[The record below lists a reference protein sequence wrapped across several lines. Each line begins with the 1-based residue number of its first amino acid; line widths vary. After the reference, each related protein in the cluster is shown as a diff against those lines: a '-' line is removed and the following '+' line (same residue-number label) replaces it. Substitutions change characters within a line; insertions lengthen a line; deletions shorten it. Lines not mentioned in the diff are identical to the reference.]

1 MKFNKESIVEYAKN
15 LAPFWVKAL
24 PAIFILGLSVAL
36 VYEYGQNK
44 YQRGRTD
51 AEAMYLK
58 ESAELA
64 NRIRGVE
71 GTVLTQFREGRK
83 GVRDMLDDNNA
94 EIRALIVDKE
104 CVSEDFKT
112 EYNKRLKK

>member
-1 MKFNKESIVEYAKN
+1 MKLSKEGIVEYVKDVIP
-15 LAPFWVKAL
+15 LWVKVL
-24 PAIFILGLSVAL
+24 PAIFILGLTAAL
-36 VYEYGQNK
+36 VYEYGQNQ

-58 ESAELA
+58 TSTDLA

-71 GTVLTQFREGRK
+71 GTLLTQFREGRK
-83 GVRDMLDDNNA
+83 GLQEMLDSNNS
-94 EIRALIVDKE
+94 EIRSLIVDKE
-104 CVSEDFKT
+104 CVSEDFKS

>member
-1 MKFNKESIVEYAKN
+1 MKSSKESVVEYVKGVMP
-15 LAPFWVKAL
+15 LWVKVL
-24 PAIFILGLSVAL
+24 PAIFILGLMIAL
-36 VYEYGQNK
+36 VYEYGQNQ

-58 ESAELA
+58 TSTDLA

-71 GTVLTQFREGRK
+71 GTLLAQFRDGRK
-83 GVRDMLDDNNA
+83 GLQDMLNDNKA
-94 EIRALIVDKE
+94 EILSLIIDKE
-104 CVSEDFKT
+104 CVSEDFKD